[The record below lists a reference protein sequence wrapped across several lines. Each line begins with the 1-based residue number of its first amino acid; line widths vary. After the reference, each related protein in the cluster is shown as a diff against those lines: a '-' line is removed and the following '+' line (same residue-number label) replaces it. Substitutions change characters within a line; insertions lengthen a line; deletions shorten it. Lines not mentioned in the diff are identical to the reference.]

1 METETDLDLAGNS
14 LLDQDTVPNANQS
27 LYCFSCETPM
37 QGLYCG
43 ACGQKN
49 DNYRRS
55 LSSLGVELFTSLTAI
70 EGRIWRTWGALL
82 FKPGKVAREFSDG
95 RRTHWSSPIRVF
107 LAMSLILF
115 SYIAITKT
123 QIISADVNIRPKYGI
138 EKSAADLTPSD
149 LVMSGGLHMFET
161 QKQIDARNKDRNF
174 DLIDILLSQVNGDYD
189 IDLIA
194 GEGIGFVK
202 PDEPAEGRRGSVR
215 TLNDILETNDTLA
228 TEELADIIEKN
239 QQSNEDS
246 SLVADIIEGLNDYE
260 DAVKQSDKS
269 DINTAEASLLINNQ
283 SVSAEQGREALK
295 RFIRNPSRFN
305 NEISKLLPR
314 IMFLMMPFTM
324 LIGAMFIRG
333 HGNALLYD
341 HLVHTAYIHSVLFF
355 LIFIGLILGRI
366 PWLPGGLITLS
377 IIGYL
382 VIYLPLSLRKMFDR
396 GWFKTIW
403 TSYGVATLYGFSMF
417 FIIIFLVTR
426 GAAAQFAA

>member
-1 METETDLDLAGNS
+1 METDTDLSLGQES
-14 LLDQDTVPNANQS
+14 LLDNDTVPNANQS

-55 LSSLGVELFTSLTAI
+55 LSSLGIELFTSLTAI

-82 FKPGKVAREFSDG
+82 FKPGKVARQFADG

-123 QIISADVNIRPKYGI
+123 QIISADINIRPKKGI
-138 EKSAADLTPSD
+138 ETPLSQLTPSD

-161 QKQIDARNKDRNF
+161 QKQIDTRNENRNF
-174 DLIDILLSQVNGDYD
+174 DLIDILLEQNFDEYD
-189 IDLIA
+189 LDLTP
-194 GEGIGFVK
+194 EGISFTK
-202 PDEPAEGRRGSVR
+202 PGETADGIRGSVK
-215 TLNDILETNDTLA
+215 TITDLSEAADELEKIIEKEGQTNENA
-228 TEELADIIEKN
+228 SILADIIE
-239 QQSNEDS
+239 E
-246 SLVADIIEGLNDYE
+246 LNKSE
-260 DAVKQSDKS
+260 KS
-269 DINTAEASLLINNQ
+269 DDDNDATTAETEIPNLRINNKD
-283 SVSAEQGREALK
+283 VSAEQGRESLK
-295 RFIRNPSRFN
+295 KFIRNPSRFN
-305 NEISKLLPR
+305 NEISKFLPR
-314 IMFLMMPFTM
+314 VMFLMMPLTM

-333 HGNALLYD
+333 RGNALLYD

-355 LIFIGLILGRI
+355 LLLVGLILGRI
-366 PWLPGGLITLS
+366 AWLPGGLITVS

-382 VIYLPLSLRKMFDR
+382 IIYLPLSLRTMFHR

-403 TSYGVATLYGFSMF
+403 ASYGVASLYSFFMF
-417 FIIIFLVTR
+417 FILIFLVSR
-426 GAAAQFAA
+426 GFIAQFGS